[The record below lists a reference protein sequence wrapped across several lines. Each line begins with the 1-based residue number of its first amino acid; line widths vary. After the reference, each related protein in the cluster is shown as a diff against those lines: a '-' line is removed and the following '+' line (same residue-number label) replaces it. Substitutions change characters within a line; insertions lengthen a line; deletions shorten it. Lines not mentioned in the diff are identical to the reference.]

1 MNKAVMVSQL
11 VSKVGQVVIIIV
23 ELLKVFR
30 LRLKELIGLLRS
42 KMQHYRRKH
51 KPSKHDQI
59 LHKLH
64 ELETKLMSVL
74 DDLTAQVAAVKGT
87 VASAVTL
94 LDGLAAKIDAL
105 IAAGNSDPA
114 LQALSDDLKA
124 STQSLADAVAR
135 DPRP

>member
-1 MNKAVMVSQL
+1 
-11 VSKVGQVVIIIV
+11 
-23 ELLKVFR
+23 
-30 LRLKELIGLLRS
+30 
-42 KMQHYRRKH
+42 MQHYRHKH

-74 DDLTAQVAAVKGT
+74 DDLTAQVAATKGT

-124 STQSLADAVAR
+124 STQSLADAVTR